1 MANGVFFGE
10 NFSQLATKK
19 FKNPMQLIPKGFL

>member
-1 MANGVFFGE
+1 MGTRAFFRA

-19 FKNPMQLIPKGFL
+19 IKNPMQLIPKGFL